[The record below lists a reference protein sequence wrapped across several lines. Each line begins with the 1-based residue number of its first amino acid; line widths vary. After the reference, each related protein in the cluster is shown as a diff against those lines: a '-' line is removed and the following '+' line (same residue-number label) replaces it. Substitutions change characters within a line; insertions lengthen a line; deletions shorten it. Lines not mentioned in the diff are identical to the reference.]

1 MRPYITLIAAL
12 LITVLSMQS
21 LAQQVVCEYDDS
33 GNRISRTIE
42 WDEEKIKPETVFD
55 TTLYKQDE
63 LTEDDIVKHS
73 AILGEQK
80 INIYPNPTKGTFKV
94 GFEGWEKE
102 LEITIQLHSLNGNL
116 IFDKQV
122 NNSITSLDIV
132 NQPNGTY
139 ILTIIIEGEKEI
151 WKIIKK

>member
-1 MRPYITLIAAL
+1 MKTYITLMTGI

-21 LAQQVVCEYDDS
+21 LAQQVVFEYDDA
-33 GNRISRTIE
+33 GNRISRTID
-42 WDEEKIKPETVFD
+42 WDEEKIEPETVFD

-73 AILGEQK
+73 AILGEQT

-102 LEITIQLHSLNGNL
+102 LEITIKLHSLNGNL

-122 NNSITSLDIV
+122 HNSVTSLDIV
-132 NQPNGTY
+132 SQPNGTY
-139 ILTIIIEGEKEI
+139 VLTIIIEGKKEI